1 MSETTDNFAAA
12 FDELAAQGDNPAPK
26 PADPPI
32 AGDPPAP
39 AAPAEPVAADPVV
52 ADPPAPADPVAAD
65 PVASVDPPAPAPAP
79 APVPEPAK
87 PSEDIR
93 QLADLL
99 REQRAPAPAPTPAP
113 APAAAPEIL
122 TAEDKEF
129 LTTYEK
135 DWGDVS
141 RGEALKRRVE
151 NSGLVDYVFKEFA
164 KEFLPVREA
173 LIALSQRT
181 HRTDLRAEIPDYD
194 SISQEKIVDWV
205 GTQPAYLQTAYNHVI
220 ANGTKEEVKHLID
233 TFKTATGVV
242 QGTPTLSTAPAKRD
256 TELPPAAKQAAA
268 SLAPVSSKRSAV
280 IQGVDPSDYDG
291 AFAEFAAKL

>member
-12 FDELAAQGDNPAPK
+12 FDELAAQGDTPAPK
-26 PADPPI
+26 PADPPV
-32 AGDPPAP
+32 AVDQPAP
-39 AAPAEPVAADPVV
+39 AALVEPVAADPVVVDPPAPAEPVAADPAAP
-52 ADPPAPADPVAAD
+52 ADPPAPTPM
-65 PVASVDPPAPAPAP
+65 S
-79 APVPEPAK
+79 EPAK

-99 REQRAPAPAPTPAP
+99 REQRAPAPVPTPEP

-151 NSGLVDYVFKEFA
+151 NSGLLEYVFNEFA
-164 KEFLPVREA
+164 KEFLPVRNA

-194 SISQEKIVDWV
+194 SISQEKVVDWV

-233 TFKTATGVV
+233 AFKAATGVV
-242 QGTPTLSTAPAKRD
+242 QGTPTPPTAPAKRD

>member
-32 AGDPPAP
+32 AVDPPAP
-39 AAPAEPVAADPVV
+39 AAPAEPVVADPVAADPVA
-52 ADPPAPADPVAAD
+52 ADPPAPADPVAPA
-65 PVASVDPPAPAPAP
+65 DPPAPTPM
-79 APVPEPAK
+79 PEPAK

-99 REQRAPAPAPTPAP
+99 REQRAPPPAPTPEPVP
-113 APAAAPEIL
+113 AVAPEIL

-151 NSGLVDYVFKEFA
+151 YSQVVDYVFKEFA
-164 KEFLPVREA
+164 KEFLPVRES

-194 SISQEKIVDWV
+194 SISQEKVVDWV

-220 ANGTKEEVKHLID
+220 ASGTKEEVKHLIGA
-233 TFKTATGVV
+233 FKAATGVV
-242 QGTPTLSTAPAKRD
+242 QGTPTPPTAPAKRD